1 MTFIQELWLML
12 ASTWIVLELIIIYKT
27 RMSGDGTGQ
36 RGYRSEKLIWWV
48 VVFSIVGAFGFKQL
62 HLVQIPINYDLRQ
75 LVSFVLMS
83 IGLLVRFSAVKSLGR
98 FFSTTA
104 VIQTEHLLIEHGLY
118 HFIRHPAYTGLLL
131 SFFATGIA
139 MGDFLALLVLL
150 LPIAYVLNQRISVEE
165 TLLISYFGK
174 SYQSYML
181 RTKKLIPGLY

>member
-27 RMSGDGTGQ
+27 RVSGDGTGQ

-48 VVFSIVGAFGFKQL
+48 VVLSIIGAFGFKQL

-83 IGLLVRFSAVKSLGR
+83 IGLLVRFSAVNSLGR

-150 LPIAYVLNQRISVEE
+150 LPISYVLNQRISVEE